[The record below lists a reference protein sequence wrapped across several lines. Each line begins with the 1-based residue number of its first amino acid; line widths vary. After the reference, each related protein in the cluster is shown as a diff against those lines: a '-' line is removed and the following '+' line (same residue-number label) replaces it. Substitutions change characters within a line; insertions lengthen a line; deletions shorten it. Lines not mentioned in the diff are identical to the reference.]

1 MGNPQLGPAWEFSP
15 NGAKLRIA
23 PGGPSVYRN
32 RNRTFA
38 SSEFLAQKDEQAAA
52 LILQCLREG
61 KSVEIEGF
69 GVFEPAE
76 NGGFEFKPVE
86 APRVFIAY
94 AVEDAAAADAL
105 FTALQAAG
113 MQPWMDRRSL
123 KPGQNWPRL
132 IESAIESSDFFVACL
147 SSNSVSKRGGFQS
160 EMRFAFDV
168 ARKHPLDDA
177 FFLPVRLNHCRVPA
191 RISRELQ
198 YIDLF
203 PDWQSGIEQLIA
215 SIRLHSQ
222 KRHKS

>member
-1 MGNPQLGPAWEFSP
+1 MR
-15 NGAKLRIA
+15 RI
-23 PGGPSVYRN
+23 RN
-32 RNRTFA
+32 KKFA
-38 SSEFLAQKDEQAAA
+38 SSEILAQKDEQAAA

-61 KSVEIEGF
+61 NSVEIEGF
-69 GVFEPAE
+69 GIFEPKAE
-76 NGGFEFKPVE
+76 GGFDFKPFE

-94 AVEDAAAADAL
+94 ALEDSKAADSLYDAL
-105 FTALQAAG
+105 RAAG

-177 FFLPVRLNHCRVPA
+177 FFIPVRLDECKVPS

-203 PDWQSGIEQLIA
+203 PSWENGLDRLIA
-215 SIRLHSQ
+215 SIRQHSKQ
-222 KRHKS
+222 RHTQ

>member
-1 MGNPQLGPAWEFSP
+1 M
-15 NGAKLRIA
+15 R
-23 PGGPSVYRN
+23 RN
-32 RNRTFA
+32 RSRKFA
-38 SSEFLAQKDEQAAA
+38 SSEILAQKDEQAAA
-52 LILQCLREG
+52 LILQCLAQGEH
-61 KSVEIEGF
+61 VEIEGF
-69 GVFEPAE
+69 GIFEPTP
-76 NGGFEFKPVE
+76 NGGFVFKPFE

-94 AVEDAAAADAL
+94 ALEDAEAVDNL
-105 FTALQAAG
+105 YDALQAAG

-123 KPGQNWPRL
+123 QPGQNWPRM

-177 FFLPVRLNHCRVPA
+177 FFIPIRLDECRVPS

-203 PDWQSGIEQLIA
+203 PDWENGLDRLIA
-215 SIRLHSQ
+215 AIRRHSKQ
-222 KRHKS
+222 RHNR